1 MDKEVFF
8 EKVRM
13 YSKKQLVSYLWD
25 HDYPQ
30 YFGNSLVES
39 TANSN
44 LLAITPKR
52 TLVSKYL
59 VVNDDG
65 FFKSFDYLE
74 DTISDLDVKTYF
86 NDLESEDYKTVLND
100 LLNDLEE
107 NYND

>member
-8 EKVRM
+8 EKVHM
-13 YSKKQLVSYLWD
+13 YSKKQLVGYLWD

-39 TANSN
+39 IANSN
-44 LLAITPKR
+44 LLAIAPKR
-52 TLVSKYL
+52 ILVSKYL

-65 FFKSFDYLE
+65 FFKSFDDLE
-74 DTISDLDVKTYF
+74 DTISGLDIKTYF

-100 LLNDLEE
+100 LEE